1 MRKFKKSIR
10 VFLVTSMLL
19 IVASVPAFAA
29 FTTANDV
36 VFGSGLVNSVRA
48 SFYANRNTGSNPVWG
63 ALPNKHIK
71 QCYVRLIEGTYDP
84 GRVYSE
90 IATSTSD
97 SVMRTAYTS
106 RFNDPFN
113 TAYTY
118 YGWNQYF

>member
-1 MRKFKKSIR
+1 MSKFKKSIR
-10 VFLVTSMLL
+10 VFLVVSMLL
-19 IVASVPAFAA
+19 IVASVPVFA
-29 FTTANDV
+29 FTTANHV
-36 VFGSGLVNSVRA
+36 VFESGLTNSVRA

-63 ALPNKHIK
+63 AQPNKHIK
-71 QCYVRLIEGTYDP
+71 QCFVRLIEGTYDS

-97 SVMRTAYTS
+97 SVMKTAYIS
-106 RFNDPFN
+106 KVNNPFH